1 MPSAPPRVLAVA
13 GSDSGVGAGLQAD
26 LKTMLALGV
35 HGMSVVCAVTAQN
48 SLGVQGYWELPLAA
62 IRAQLSSVL
71 GDIGVQ
77 AVKTGM
83 LASPA
88 IVETVASM
96 LAGHPAPLVVD
107 PVAVSKHGDSLL
119 SAGTLEA
126 IKRELMPLATVVT
139 PNLYEAELLTGEQIT
154 DEDGMRRAAAALA
167 ALGPRWILVKGGH
180 LPGRPVDLL
189 FDGEDVTRFPA
200 ARIDSV
206 HTHGTGCTLASAIA
220 SYLAHGMA
228 VPTAVEAAKEYV
240 TGAIANGFP
249 LGAGIGPVDHG
260 WRIRQPAA
268 R

>member
-1 MPSAPPRVLAVA
+1 M
-13 GSDSGVGAGLQAD
+13 
-26 LKTMLALGV
+26 
-35 HGMSVVCAVTAQN
+35 
-48 SLGVQGYWELPLAA
+48 
-62 IRAQLSSVL
+62 
-71 GDIGVQ
+71 
-77 AVKTGM
+77 
-83 LASPA
+83 
-88 IVETVASM
+88 
-96 LAGHPAPLVVD
+96 VD

-119 SAGTLEA
+119 SAGALEA
-126 IKRELMPLATVVT
+126 IKRALLPLATVVT
-139 PNLYEAELLTGEQIT
+139 PNLYEAELLTGEQI
-154 DEDGMRRAAAALA
+154 DRRGRHA
-167 ALGPRWILVKGGH
+167 
-180 LPGRPVDLL
+180 PGRRGAGRAGPAVDRGQGRPPARPPVDLL

-228 VPTAVEAAKEYV
+228 VPAAVEAAKEYV